1 VKLTPS
7 PQVTA
12 SIQIYPNFE
21 YNVTMGDH
29 RINLGVPFCSHV
41 CCIND
46 LILILTAINS
56 LHFCEG
62 SLCENFSAVV
72 LHNGG
77 RFHGTDRKL
86 PFGY

>member
-1 VKLTPS
+1 MKPTPS

-12 SIQIYPNFE
+12 SIQMYPNFE

-29 RINLGVPFCSHV
+29 RIKLGSAILFC
-41 CCIND
+41 IKN
-46 LILILTAINS
+46 LILILTAINF

-62 SLCENFSAVV
+62 NLSEDFSEMV

-77 RFHGTDRKL
+77 KFYGTDRKL
-86 PFGY
+86 SFGY